1 MLLRISFLFF
11 LFVFPVASLPAQQAW
26 LSEVN
31 MDFFQYGDRNDS
43 TGEWLINEAA
53 DTTLRFLDKD
63 LQNHTVFFS
72 GEQHTHRGTMELK
85 LRLMDYLYR
94 KAGVRV
100 MVEELPYAACWLMN
114 RYMETNN
121 ERDFS
126 RVAKLTS
133 HMSKEY
139 LALLSL
145 YHYNK
150 GKTGSDRIIL
160 RGTDTE
166 YAPYYTFK
174 VLDSLR
180 THHPYMPEFVK
191 QKIDSAFEFVN
202 HRKPIFK
209 RLYHYWKAHPEMKT
223 VLGAEYET
231 GLCLLRCYDCEACYA
246 SGEKTENLLVREQM
260 MYENYVAIIN
270 EFPGKKFY
278 SQFGDSHVCL
288 QPDTTWYGDKHWT
301 SIACRLDK
309 NADSPARGQ
318 VLSMSVLTY
327 DFNVYNTF
335 NTPSPVAV
343 GIWQYASQP
352 CVLLNLADTSC
363 PFNHM
368 SGLTDYIF
376 ILDFGHM
383 QENVYNANLARN
395 DPFAL
400 TDRVTNWYN
409 GIYVTGNYGNYT
421 IVGGGAEVLFR
432 ELPRPLYKLQAGIGM
447 EFNTQRKAHT
457 FNVFATTNNL
467 THPFYVGA
475 GFSATTDYHETA
487 FFLRPEIG
495 LQQRVLQLGYAYNF
509 AFDQRRQSE
518 IYEKVNLH
526 MLFIRLT
533 IPVWQEW

>member
-1 MLLRISFLFF
+1 MLLRISFFFF

-31 MDFFQYGDRNDS
+31 LDFIQINSRDDS
-43 TGEWLINEAA
+43 TGEWYVNEQL

-94 KAGVRV
+94 RAGVRV
-100 MVEELPYAACWLMN
+100 MVEELPYAACWLLN

-133 HMSKEY
+133 HTAKEFI
-139 LALLSL
+139 ALLSV

-174 VLDSLR
+174 VLDSIR
-180 THHPYMPEFVK
+180 THHPDIPEFVK
-191 QKIDSAFEFVN
+191 QKIDSASEFVN
-202 HRKPIFK
+202 NRKPIFR
-209 RLYHYWKAHPEMKT
+209 RLFHYWKTHPEMKT
-223 VLGAEYET
+223 LLGTEYET
-231 GLCLLRCYDCEACYA
+231 GLCLLRCYDCDACFEK
-246 SGEKTENLLVREQM
+246 GEKTENLLVREQM
-260 MYENYVAIIN
+260 MYENYLAILN

-288 QPDTTWYGDKHWT
+288 QPDTTWYGDKNWT

-309 NADSPARGQ
+309 NAGSPVRGQ

-335 NTPSPVAV
+335 NTPTPLAV
-343 GIWQYASQP
+343 GIWDYASPP
-352 CVLLNLADTSC
+352 CVLLNIADTAC
-363 PFNHM
+363 RFHKM
-368 SGLTDYIF
+368 YGLTDYIF
-376 ILDFGHM
+376 ILDFR
-383 QENVYNANLARN
+383 QKEERIYNNN
-395 DPFAL
+395 SNNNPFWL
-400 TDRVTNWYN
+400 MDRTTGRYN
-409 GIYVTGNYGNYT
+409 CIYFTGSYGNYT
-421 IVGGGAEVLFR
+421 VAGGGAEIMLRRLRFDQYR
-432 ELPRPLYKLQAGIGM
+432 LQAGLGM
-447 EFNTQRKAHT
+447 EFNMQRKAHT
-457 FNVFATTNNL
+457 YNMFATTN
-467 THPFYVGA
+467 TFISPFYVGM
-475 GFSATTDYHETA
+475 GVSATTDYRETA
-487 FFLRPEIG
+487 LFLRPEIG
-495 LQQRVLQLGYAYNF
+495 LQQRILQIGYAYNY
-509 AFDQRRQSE
+509 AFDQHRQRE
-518 IYEKVNLH
+518 IFNKVNTH
-526 MLFIRLT
+526 MLFVRLT

>member
-1 MLLRISFLFF
+1 MLLRVSLLIF
-11 LFVFPVASLPAQQAW
+11 LFVFPAASLPAQQAW

-31 MDFFQYGDRNDS
+31 MDFIQYNGRDDS
-43 TGEWLINEAA
+43 TGERIVIESL

-94 KAGVRV
+94 RAGVRV
-100 MVEELPYAACWLMN
+100 VVEELPYAACWLLN

-133 HMSKEY
+133 HTAKEY

-150 GKTGSDRIIL
+150 GKTGNDRIVL

-174 VLDSLR
+174 VLDTLQ
-180 THHPYMPEFVK
+180 THHPGMSEFVK
-191 QKIDSAFEFVN
+191 LKIDSAFEFAN
-202 HRKPIFK
+202 QRKGIFK
-209 RLYHYWKAHPEMKT
+209 RLFHYWKNHPEMKT
-223 VLGAEYET
+223 MLGAEYET
-231 GLCLLRCYDCEACYA
+231 GLCLLRCYDCEACFEK
-246 SGEKTENLLVREQM
+246 GEKTENLLVREQM
-260 MYENYVAIIN
+260 MYENYLAILN
-270 EFPGKKFY
+270 EFPGKKVY

-309 NADSPARGQ
+309 NADSPVRGK

-327 DFNVYNTF
+327 DFHIYNTF
-335 NTPSPVAV
+335 NTPTPLAV
-343 GIWQYASQP
+343 GMWNYAHPP
-352 CVLLNLADTSC
+352 CVLINLADTSC
-363 PFNHM
+363 RFHAM
-368 SGLTDYIF
+368 YGLTDYVF
-376 ILDFGHM
+376 ILNFRQ
-383 QENVYNANLARN
+383 QEERHYNHRGINT
-395 DPFAL
+395 DPFWL
-400 TDRVTNWYN
+400 MYRTSNRLN

-421 IVGGGAEVLFR
+421 IVGGGIEIMFR
-432 ELPRPLYKLQAGIGM
+432 RLKFDNYRLQTGLGM

-457 FNVFATTNNL
+457 FNAFATTNQWIN
-467 THPFYVGA
+467 PFYLGLGA
-475 GFSATTDYHETA
+475 SVTTDYKESA
-487 FFLRPEIG
+487 IFIRPEVG
-495 LQQRVLQLGYAYNF
+495 LQRRVLQMGYAYNY
-509 AFDQRRQSE
+509 ALDQRQERE
-518 IYEKVNLH
+518 IFNKVNEH
-526 MLFIRLT
+526 MLFVRLT
-533 IPVWQEW
+533 IPVWQDW

>member
-1 MLLRISFLFF
+1 MLLRISFFFF
-11 LFVFPVASLPAQQAW
+11 LFVFPAASLPAQQAW
-26 LSEVN
+26 LSEVD
-31 MDFFQYGDRNDS
+31 MDFLQINSRDDS
-43 TGEWLINEAA
+43 TGQWYVNESL

-100 MVEELPYAACWLMN
+100 MVEELPYAACWLLN

-133 HMSKEY
+133 HTAKEFI
-139 LALLSL
+139 ALLSV

-174 VLDSLR
+174 VLDSIR
-180 THHPYMPEFVK
+180 THHPNIPEFVK
-191 QKIDSAFEFVN
+191 QKIDSASEFVN
-202 HRKPIFK
+202 NRKPIFR
-209 RLYHYWKAHPEMKT
+209 RLFHYWKSHPEMKT
-223 VLGAEYET
+223 LLGAEYET
-231 GLCLLRCYDCEACYA
+231 GLCLLRCYDCDACFEK
-246 SGEKTENLLVREQM
+246 GEKTENLLVREQM
-260 MYENYVAIIN
+260 MYENYLAILN

-309 NADSPARGQ
+309 NNDSPVRGQ

-335 NTPSPVAV
+335 NTPTPLAV
-343 GIWQYASQP
+343 GIWDYASPP
-352 CVLLNLADTSC
+352 CVLLNIADTAC
-363 PFNHM
+363 RFHKM
-368 SGLTDYIF
+368 YGLTDYIF
-376 ILDFGHM
+376 ILDFG
-383 QENVYNANLARN
+383 QKEEQIYNHRGINT
-395 DPFAL
+395 DPFWL
-400 TDRVTNWYN
+400 MYRTTNRIN
-409 GIYVTGNYGNYT
+409 GVYLTGNYGNYT
-421 IVGGGAEVLFR
+421 VAGGGVEFMLR
-432 ELPRPLYKLQAGIGM
+432 RLTYNHYRLQAGLGF
-447 EFNTQRKAHT
+447 EFNTQRKAYTLHAY
-457 FNVFATTNNL
+457 ATTNEWIEL
-467 THPFYVGA
+467 LYVGLGA
-475 GFSATTDYHETA
+475 AVTTDYRESA
-487 FFLRPEIG
+487 VFLRPEVGI
-495 LQQRVLQLGYAYNF
+495 QRRVLQMGYAYNY
-509 AFDQRRQSE
+509 AFDQQQQRE
-518 IYEKVNLH
+518 IFNKVNTH
-526 MLFIRLT
+526 MLFVRLT